1 MSSGLNGTSAS
12 DLTTLKHRYF
22 LQWVTEHNT
31 KKSGA
36 AQITVVGWCIRD
48 QHSPNWDTVFEH
60 EDRQVCEKMLV
71 ILNEG

>member
-1 MSSGLNGTSAS
+1 MSSGFNGTSAT
-12 DLTTLKHRYF
+12 DIPKPRRYF
-22 LQWVTEHNT
+22 LQWVTEHNM
-31 KKSGA
+31 KESGA
-36 AQITVVGWCIRD
+36 AQIRILGWCIRD